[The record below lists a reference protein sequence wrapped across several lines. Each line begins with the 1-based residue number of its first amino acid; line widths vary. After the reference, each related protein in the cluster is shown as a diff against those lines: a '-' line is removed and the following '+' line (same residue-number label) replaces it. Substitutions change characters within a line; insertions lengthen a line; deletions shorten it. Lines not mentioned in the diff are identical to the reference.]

1 MSPQSGFT
9 LLELLV
15 AMTIFAIMGVMAY
28 GGLDAIMIQREAAL
42 ASMERTREVQYA
54 IRRLTTDI
62 SQIQPRPVREE
73 LGDGLRPAILA
84 DGRTTDL
91 LELSRGGWPNP
102 MGFPRS
108 AQQRVAYEL
117 IDGTLV
123 RKQWRVLGHT
133 SGVEPVEEELVAGVD
148 EVEVRFLGA
157 NREWLEEWPPAANEG
172 SQNSAWQLPRA
183 VEVTLVFPDWGRIS
197 RILEIGL

>member
-1 MSPQSGFT
+1 MRRQSGFT

-28 GGLDAIMIQREAAL
+28 GGLDAIILQREAAL
-42 ASMERTREVQYA
+42 AAMERTREVQYA
-54 IRRLTTDI
+54 IRRITTDI
-62 SQIQPRPVREE
+62 SQVQPRPVREE
-73 LGDGLRPAILA
+73 LGDGFRPAVLA
-84 DGRTTDL
+84 DGRTADL
-91 LELSRGGWPNP
+91 FELTRGGWPNP

-117 IDGTLV
+117 LDGILV

-133 SGVEPVEEELVAGVD
+133 SAVEPVEEELVAGVD

-157 NREWLEEWPPAANEG
+157 NNEWLEEWPAPNAQDNP
-172 SQNSAWQLPRA
+172 WQLPRA
-183 VEVTLVFPDWGRIS
+183 IEVTLVFGDWGRIS

>member
-1 MSPQSGFT
+1 MSRESGFT

-28 GGLDAIMIQREAAL
+28 GGLDAIILQREAAL
-42 ASMERTREVQYA
+42 GAMERTREVQYA
-54 IRRLTTDI
+54 IRRISTDI

-73 LGDGLRPAILA
+73 LGDGFRPAVLA

-91 LELSRGGWPNP
+91 LEMTRGGWPNP

-117 IDGTLV
+117 LDGILV

-133 SGVEPVEEELVAGVD
+133 SAVEPVEEELVAGVD
-148 EVEVRFLGA
+148 EVEVRFLGP
-157 NREWLEEWPPAANEG
+157 NQEWLEEWPAPNAQDNP
-172 SQNSAWQLPRA
+172 WQLPRA
-183 VEVTLVFPDWGRIS
+183 IEITLVFPDWGRIS
-197 RILEIGL
+197 RVLEIGL

>member
-1 MSPQSGFT
+1 MVRQSGFT

-28 GGLDAIMIQREAAL
+28 GGLDAIILQREAAL
-42 ASMERTREVQYA
+42 GAMERTREVQYA
-54 IRRLTTDI
+54 IRRITTDV
-62 SQIQPRPVREE
+62 SQVQPRPVREE
-73 LGDGLRPAILA
+73 LGDGFRPAVLA

-91 LELSRGGWPNP
+91 LELTRGGWPNP

-117 IDGTLV
+117 LDGILV

-133 SGVEPVEEELVAGVD
+133 SAVEAVEEELVAGID
-148 EVEVRFLGA
+148 EVEVRFLGP
-157 NREWLEEWPPAANEG
+157 NREWLEEWPAPNAQDNP
-172 SQNSAWQLPRA
+172 WQLPLA
-183 VEVTLVFPDWGRIS
+183 IEITLVFPDWGRIS
-197 RILEIGL
+197 RVLEIGL